1 MLIGL
6 SAGLVI
12 GLVFVV
18 SAVPLRSDTLK
29 KRIIETLAERLDS
42 DVSVDDLS
50 LRVLPGLHA
59 EGFGLNIRQRRQRGR
74 AASAPPLIAI
84 RSFTVDASLLGL
96 WRKRV
101 AHVSVSGLVISIL
114 PNDDSDDGREDHRQE
129 IGGRSRRPHRLHETA
144 GTGAPPPG
152 TATTQGMAS
161 TTVII
166 DTLDT
171 RDAQLV
177 IIPRDRKKAPKIW
190 AIHQLHLQNVG
201 AAQSMPY
208 QARVTNGVP
217 PGEIV
222 TSGNFGPWDRND
234 PGATPLDGG
243 FTFDNADL
251 SVFNGIGGTLASR
264 GSFDGTLSWIEVYG
278 ETDTPNFVVSVGNH
292 PFPLHAKYQTIV
304 DGTNGDTRLERID
317 ADFLQS
323 SLVAR
328 GDVLDGPPGQK
339 GRTVRLDI
347 DMQKARI
354 EDVMRMAIKA
364 ETPPMIGAL
373 QLTTTFLLPPG
384 ETDVADRLVLKGR
397 FALLRA
403 KFTNDSVQAKIVE
416 LSHRGRGRSA
426 DQKKE
431 AVRSDFRGRF
441 VLGDGNLVLRD
452 LTFGVPGAQVKLA
465 GRYGIKSETLAF
477 TGSLRIDARVS
488 QTVSGFKS
496 VLLRIADPLF
506 NRPGGGSEIPIKIE
520 GTRSDPKFGLDV
532 RRVIRRSGSP

>member
-1 MLIGL
+1 MLVGL
-6 SAGLVI
+6 SAGVVI
-12 GLVFVV
+12 GLIIALVFVV

-50 LRVLPGLHA
+50 LRVFPRLHA
-59 EGFGLNIRQRRQRGR
+59 EGFGLNIRQRRPRAR

-84 RSFTVDASLLGL
+84 RSFSVDASLLGV

-101 AHVSVSGLVISIL
+101 AHVSVSGLVISIP
-114 PNDDSDDGREDHRQE
+114 PNDDSDDGLE
-129 IGGRSRRPHRLHETA
+129 IDGSSRRSHRLHETA
-144 GTGAPPPG
+144 GSGAPPPG
-152 TATTQGMAS
+152 TASTSDLAS
-161 TTVII
+161 TTVVI
-166 DTLDT
+166 DALDT

-177 IIPRDRKKAPKIW
+177 IIPKDSKKAPKIW

-201 AAQSMPY
+201 TAQPMPY
-208 QARVTNGVP
+208 QAALTNGVP

-222 TSGNFGPWDRND
+222 TSGNFGPWDRGN

-251 SVFNGIGGTLASR
+251 SVFKGIGGTLASR

-278 ETDTPNFVVSVGNH
+278 ETNTPNFVVSVGNH
-292 PFPLHAKYQTIV
+292 PFPLHTKYQTIV

-339 GRTVRLDI
+339 GRTVALDI
-347 DMQKARI
+347 DMRKARI

-364 ETPPMIGAL
+364 ETPPMTGAL
-373 QLTTTFLLPPG
+373 QLTTSFLLPPG

-403 KFTNDSVQAKIVE
+403 KFTNGIVQARIVE

-426 DQKKE
+426 DQTKD

-441 VLGDGNLVLRD
+441 VLGGGSLVLRD

-477 TGSLRIDARVS
+477 TGSLLIDARVS

-496 VLLRIADPLF
+496 VLLKIADPLF
-506 NRPGGGSEIPIKIE
+506 NKPGGGSEIPIKIE